1 MAGGRG
7 TRLHGLTA
15 KTPKP
20 LLRIGSKPLLE
31 TIIDGFAAQG
41 LTKFVLCVNYLAEL
55 IEAHF
60 GDGSSRGLDITY
72 IRETAPLGTAGGLR
86 YLPSMDGPFIV
97 SNADILIQPVVQ
109 YGDLLAKHAADG
121 KDATMCLGLYQHQV
135 PFGVAELDGD
145 AVVTVNEKPIVNHY
159 VNAGLYVLPARA
171 PSMLPPGPSD
181 MPDLLNRLTVGKYEI
196 EGQWFDV
203 GHFDTLAAA
212 HINWNLKVRAA

>member
-15 KTPKP
+15 KAPKP
-20 LLRIGSKPLLE
+20 MLRIGSKPLLE

-41 LTKFVLCVNYLAEL
+41 FIQFVLCVNYLAEL

-60 GDGSSRGLDITY
+60 GDGASRGVDITY
-72 IRETAPLGTAGGLR
+72 IREEQPLGTAGALR

-109 YGDLLAKHAADG
+109 YRDLLEKHAAHG
-121 KDATMCLGLYQHQV
+121 RDATMCLALYQHQV
-135 PFGVAELDGD
+135 PYGVAELDGD
-145 AVVTVNEKPIVNHY
+145 VVTAVQEKPIVNHY
-159 VNAGLYVLPARA
+159 VNAGLYVLPAHA

-181 MPDLLNRLTVGKYEI
+181 MPGLLNQMTMGKYEI

-212 HINWNLKVRAA
+212 HIDWARRVKAA